1 MANAAVSRR
10 HFPTFDYMIFKRI
23 SPAPG
28 LEKIIACYWI
38 IEDDDPT
45 PQLQKIIPDGFCE
58 IIFHYGDPYCI
69 QLKRDWEIQSLS
81 LLAGQIRQYF
91 FLENTGISG
100 VIGIKLQPAALTHL
114 FNLDMHLFTD
124 RVVPLPEAL
133 ENRLQA
139 LEALLQATRD
149 HEAVI
154 RLLDEYFTSL
164 LSTAGYTPNAADDAV
179 QLIFS
184 HKGMIPVKDITA
196 QLGISE
202 RQLERLFK
210 KYIGL
215 SPKFY
220 ARIIRFSTIFQLIRE
235 NAPEW
240 VGLAYEAGFYDQSHF
255 IRNFKAFTG
264 EDPSQYG
271 FNEQNM
277 ANFFLKK

>member
-1 MANAAVSRR
+1 ML
-10 HFPTFDYMIFKRI
+10 FKRI

-28 LEKIIACYWI
+28 LEQIIECYWI
-38 IEDDDPT
+38 IENDDPA

-58 IIFHYGDPYCI
+58 IIFHYGDPYRI
-69 QLKRDWEIQSLS
+69 QLKADWETQSHS

-100 VIGIKLQPAALTHL
+100 VTGIKLQPAALTHL

-124 RVVPLPEAL
+124 RVVPLPETL
-133 ENRLQA
+133 GKR
-139 LEALLQATRD
+139 LEALEQSLLATRD
-149 HEAVI
+149 HDVVVS
-154 RLLDEYFTSL
+154 LLDEYFTKL
-164 LSTAGYTPNAADDAV
+164 LSTTAYVPNAADNAV

-184 HKGMIPVKDITA
+184 HKGMIPVKDIIA
-196 QLGISE
+196 QLGTSE
-202 RQLERLFK
+202 RQLERVFK

-240 VGLAYEAGFYDQSHF
+240 VGLAYESGFYDQSHF

-271 FNEQNM
+271 FSEQNM